1 MLTTLFSATESF
13 WILEEWWGRMDHVEI
28 CTSVFVDGFP
38 LVVAG
43 VKACTYCVIDGIHV
57 MLRLLC
63 VSPCLEK
70 MRNSCEL
77 FSADYGLKRSCRM
90 VAIIPVNS

>member
-13 WILEEWWGRMDHVEI
+13 WILEEWWDRMEDVEI
-28 CTSVFVDGFP
+28 WMSAFVDDFP

-43 VKACTYCVIDGIHV
+43 VMACTYCVIDGIHV

-63 VSPCLEK
+63 VSPCLER
-70 MRNSCEL
+70 MRNSCE
-77 FSADYGLKRSCRM
+77 
-90 VAIIPVNS
+90 